1 MDISLFRSVASQYQ
15 HIRRVNTVS
24 MMNVIS
30 HQIEDEVIQHKLSV
44 DFYAGFQ
51 KFSNFPDQLRRY
63 SRLGAICRRVYVFG
77 VADSEPPSIPGVEFI
92 EISPASVLSREWF
105 LLVNTSSFWTT
116 LVAQEVDGRDITTGG
131 RRFDGLWSFDE
142 QVVDRISLL
151 ISQVMESSYQPIR
164 QRNYEQQNIHISDI
178 STRTIGMLE
187 QVVLNSQRRRV
198 HLRTLQEFAETSSK
212 NPENL
217 LQDTAEILHTI
228 FGATGVAIAGI
239 NASKEDYSVCAVA
252 GDANGKGWKMPVS
265 EGLIGRAIQQGRL
278 IQVTNVRQRHE
289 SDPLLPTAKA
299 LIAAPIIERQVYGAI
314 AIGNTESNQWNE
326 DDGQTLMA
334 IARMLAI
341 HLRQIDNSVS
351 DPTQLPES
359 SHELQQ
365 AVVEQQEAVVRLL
378 TLQKKL
384 RSLGNLT
391 PIQLEVLRHMNKH
404 FAKLVAQ
411 IKIARNL
418 MQK

>member
-30 HQIEDEVIQHKLSV
+30 HQIEDQVIQHKLSV

-92 EISPASVLSREWF
+92 EISPSSVLSREWF

-164 QRNYEQQNIHISDI
+164 QRNYEQQNIHISDV
-178 STRTIGMLE
+178 SSRMLGMLE

-198 HLRTLQEFAETSSK
+198 HLRTLQQFAETSSN

-217 LQDTAEILHTI
+217 LEDTVEILHSI
-228 FGATGVAIAGI
+228 FGATGVVIAGL
-239 NASKEDYSVCAVA
+239 NPSKEDYSVCAVA

-265 EGLIGRAIQQGRL
+265 EGLIGRAIQQARL
-278 IQVTNVRQRHE
+278 IQVTSVRQRHE

-299 LIAAPIIERQVYGAI
+299 LIAAPIIEGQVYGAI
-314 AIGNTESNQWNE
+314 AISNTESNQWDE

-351 DPTQLPES
+351 DPTEQLS
-359 SHELQQ
+359 THELQQ
-365 AVVEQQEAVVRLL
+365 AVVEQQEAVVHLL

-418 MQK
+418 MRK

>member
-30 HQIEDEVIQHKLSV
+30 HQIEDQVIQHKLSV

-77 VADSEPPSIPGVEFI
+77 IADSEPPSIPGVEFI
-92 EISPASVLSREWF
+92 EISPSSVLSREWF

-164 QRNYEQQNIHISDI
+164 KRNYEQQNIHISDI
-178 STRTIGMLE
+178 SSRMLSMLE
-187 QVVLNSQRRRV
+187 QVVLNNQRRRV
-198 HLRTLQEFAETSSK
+198 HLRTLQQFAETSSS
-212 NPENL
+212 NPDNL
-217 LQDTAEILHTI
+217 LEDTAEILHSI
-228 FGATGVAIAGI
+228 FGATGVVIAGL
-239 NASKEDYSVCAVA
+239 NPSKEDYSVCAIA

-265 EGLIGRAIQQGRL
+265 EGLIGRAIQQARL
-278 IQVTNVRQRHE
+278 IQVTSVRQRHE

-299 LIAAPIIERQVYGAI
+299 LIAAPIIEGQVYGAI
-314 AIGNTESNQWNE
+314 AIGNTESNQWDE

-341 HLRQIDNSVS
+341 HLRQIDNSGS
-351 DPTQLPES
+351 DPTEQLS
-359 SHELQQ
+359 THELQQ
-365 AVVEQQEAVVRLL
+365 AVVEQQEAVVHLL

-418 MQK
+418 MRK

>member
-30 HQIEDEVIQHKLSV
+30 HQIEDQVIQHKLSV

-92 EISPASVLSREWF
+92 EISPSSVLSREWF

-164 QRNYEQQNIHISDI
+164 QRNYEQQNIHISDV
-178 STRTIGMLE
+178 SSRMLGMLE

-198 HLRTLQEFAETSSK
+198 HLRTLQQFAETSSN

-217 LQDTAEILHTI
+217 LEDTAEILHSI
-228 FGATGVAIAGI
+228 FGATGVVIAGL
-239 NASKEDYSVCAVA
+239 NPSKEDYSVCAVA

-265 EGLIGRAIQQGRL
+265 EGLIGRAIQQARL
-278 IQVTNVRQRHE
+278 IQVTSVRQRHE

-299 LIAAPIIERQVYGAI
+299 LIAAPIIEGQVYGAI
-314 AIGNTESNQWNE
+314 AISNTESNQWDE

-341 HLRQIDNSVS
+341 HLRQIDSSVS
-351 DPTQLPES
+351 GPTEQLS
-359 SHELQQ
+359 THELQQ
-365 AVVEQQEAVVRLL
+365 AVVEQQEAVVHLL

-418 MQK
+418 MRK

>member
-30 HQIEDEVIQHKLSV
+30 HQIEDQVIQHKLSV

-92 EISPASVLSREWF
+92 EISPSSVLSREWF

-164 QRNYEQQNIHISDI
+164 QRNYEQQNIHISDV
-178 STRTIGMLE
+178 SSRMLGMLE

-198 HLRTLQEFAETSSK
+198 HLRTLQQFAETSSN

-217 LQDTAEILHTI
+217 LEDTVEILHSI
-228 FGATGVAIAGI
+228 FGATGVVIAGL
-239 NASKEDYSVCAVA
+239 NPSKEDYSVCAVA

-265 EGLIGRAIQQGRL
+265 EGLIGRAIQQARL
-278 IQVTNVRQRHE
+278 IQVTSVRQRHE

-299 LIAAPIIERQVYGAI
+299 LIAAPIIEGQVYGAI
-314 AIGNTESNQWNE
+314 AVSNTESNQWDE

-341 HLRQIDNSVS
+341 HLRQIDNSGS
-351 DPTQLPES
+351 DPTEQLS
-359 SHELQQ
+359 THELQQ
-365 AVVEQQEAVVRLL
+365 AVVEQQEAVVHLL

-418 MQK
+418 MRK

>member
-30 HQIEDEVIQHKLSV
+30 HQIEDQVIQHKLSV

-92 EISPASVLSREWF
+92 EISPSSVLSREWF

-164 QRNYEQQNIHISDI
+164 QRNYEQQNIHISDV
-178 STRTIGMLE
+178 SSRMLGMLE

-198 HLRTLQEFAETSSK
+198 HLRTLQQFAETSSN
-212 NPENL
+212 NPDNL
-217 LQDTAEILHTI
+217 LEDTAEILHSI
-228 FGATGVAIAGI
+228 FGATGVVIAGL
-239 NASKEDYSVCAVA
+239 NPSKEDYSVCAVA

-265 EGLIGRAIQQGRL
+265 EGLIGRAIQQARL
-278 IQVTNVRQRHE
+278 IQVTSVRQRHE

-299 LIAAPIIERQVYGAI
+299 LIAAPIIEGQVYGAI
-314 AIGNTESNQWNE
+314 AISNTESNQWDE

-351 DPTQLPES
+351 GPTEQLS
-359 SHELQQ
+359 THELQQ
-365 AVVEQQEAVVRLL
+365 AVVEQQEAVVHLL

-418 MQK
+418 MRK

>member
-30 HQIEDEVIQHKLSV
+30 HQIEDQVIQHKLSV

-77 VADSEPPSIPGVEFI
+77 IADSEPPSIPGVEFI
-92 EISPASVLSREWF
+92 EISPSSVLSREWF

-164 QRNYEQQNIHISDI
+164 QRNYEQQNIHISDV
-178 STRTIGMLE
+178 SSRMLGMLE

-198 HLRTLQEFAETSSK
+198 HLRTLQQFAETSSN

-217 LQDTAEILHTI
+217 LEDTAEILHSI
-228 FGATGVAIAGI
+228 FGATGVVIAGL
-239 NASKEDYSVCAVA
+239 NPSKEDYSVCAVA

-265 EGLIGRAIQQGRL
+265 EGLIGRAIQQARL
-278 IQVTNVRQRHE
+278 IQVTSVRQRHE

-299 LIAAPIIERQVYGAI
+299 LIAAPIIEGQVYGAI
-314 AIGNTESNQWNE
+314 AISNTESNQWDE

-351 DPTQLPES
+351 NPTEQLPT
-359 SHELQQ
+359 HELQQ
-365 AVVEQQEAVVRLL
+365 AVVEQQEAVVHLL

-418 MQK
+418 MRK

>member
-30 HQIEDEVIQHKLSV
+30 HQIEDQVIQHKLSV

-92 EISPASVLSREWF
+92 EISPSSVLSREWF

-164 QRNYEQQNIHISDI
+164 QRNYEQQNIHISDV
-178 STRTIGMLE
+178 SSRMLGMLE

-198 HLRTLQEFAETSSK
+198 HLRTLQQFAETSSN
-212 NPENL
+212 NPDNL
-217 LQDTAEILHTI
+217 LEDTAEILHSI
-228 FGATGVAIAGI
+228 FGATGVVIAGL
-239 NASKEDYSVCAVA
+239 NPSKEDYSVCAVA

-265 EGLIGRAIQQGRL
+265 EGLIGRAIQQARL
-278 IQVTNVRQRHE
+278 IQVTSVRQRHE

-299 LIAAPIIERQVYGAI
+299 LIAAPIIEGQVYGAI
-314 AIGNTESNQWNE
+314 AISNTESNQWDE

-351 DPTQLPES
+351 NPTEQLS
-359 SHELQQ
+359 THELQQ
-365 AVVEQQEAVVRLL
+365 AVVEQQEAVVHLL

-418 MQK
+418 MRK

>member
-1 MDISLFRSVASQYQ
+1 
-15 HIRRVNTVS
+15 

-30 HQIEDEVIQHKLSV
+30 HQIEDQVIQHKLSV

-77 VADSEPPSIPGVEFI
+77 IADSEPPSIPGVEFI
-92 EISPASVLSREWF
+92 EISPSSVLSREWF

-164 QRNYEQQNIHISDI
+164 QRNYEQQNIHISDV
-178 STRTIGMLE
+178 SSRMLGMLE

-198 HLRTLQEFAETSSK
+198 HLRTLQQFAETSSN

-217 LQDTAEILHTI
+217 LEDTAEILHSI
-228 FGATGVAIAGI
+228 FGATGVVIAGL
-239 NASKEDYSVCAVA
+239 NPSKEDYSVCAVA

-265 EGLIGRAIQQGRL
+265 EGLIGRAIQQARL
-278 IQVTNVRQRHE
+278 IQVTSVRQRHE

-299 LIAAPIIERQVYGAI
+299 LIAAPIIEGQVYGAI
-314 AIGNTESNQWNE
+314 AISNTESNQWDE

-351 DPTQLPES
+351 NPTEQLPT
-359 SHELQQ
+359 HELQQ
-365 AVVEQQEAVVRLL
+365 AVVEQQEAVVHLL

-418 MQK
+418 MRK

>member
-30 HQIEDEVIQHKLSV
+30 HQIEDQVIQHKLSV

-92 EISPASVLSREWF
+92 EISPSSVLSREWF

-164 QRNYEQQNIHISDI
+164 QRNYEQQNIHISDV
-178 STRTIGMLE
+178 SSRMLSMLE

-198 HLRTLQEFAETSSK
+198 HLRTLQQFAETSSN
-212 NPENL
+212 NPDNL
-217 LQDTAEILHTI
+217 LEDTAEILHSI
-228 FGATGVAIAGI
+228 FGATGVVIAGL
-239 NASKEDYSVCAVA
+239 NPSKEDYSVCAIA

-265 EGLIGRAIQQGRL
+265 EGLIGRAIQQARL
-278 IQVTNVRQRHE
+278 IQVTSVRQRHE

-299 LIAAPIIERQVYGAI
+299 LIAAPIIEGQVYGAI
-314 AIGNTESNQWNE
+314 AISNTESNQWDE

-351 DPTQLPES
+351 GPTEQLS
-359 SHELQQ
+359 THELQQ
-365 AVVEQQEAVVRLL
+365 AVVEQQEAVVHLL

-418 MQK
+418 MRK

>member
-30 HQIEDEVIQHKLSV
+30 HQIEDQVIQHKLSV

-92 EISPASVLSREWF
+92 EISPSSVLSREWF

-164 QRNYEQQNIHISDI
+164 QRNYEQQNIHISDV
-178 STRTIGMLE
+178 SSRMLGMLE

-198 HLRTLQEFAETSSK
+198 HLRTLQQFAETSSN

-217 LQDTAEILHTI
+217 LEDTAEILHSI
-228 FGATGVAIAGI
+228 FGATGVVIAGL
-239 NASKEDYSVCAVA
+239 NPSKEDYSVCAVA

-265 EGLIGRAIQQGRL
+265 EGLIGRAIQQARL
-278 IQVTNVRQRHE
+278 IQVTSVRQRHE

-299 LIAAPIIERQVYGAI
+299 LIAAPIIEGQVYGAI
-314 AIGNTESNQWNE
+314 AISNTESNQWDE

-351 DPTQLPES
+351 GPTEQLS
-359 SHELQQ
+359 THELQQ
-365 AVVEQQEAVVRLL
+365 AVVEQQEAVVHLL

-418 MQK
+418 MRK

>member
-30 HQIEDEVIQHKLSV
+30 HQIEDQVIQHKLSV

-92 EISPASVLSREWF
+92 EISPSSVLSREWF

-164 QRNYEQQNIHISDI
+164 QRNYEQQNIHISDV
-178 STRTIGMLE
+178 SSRMLGMLE

-198 HLRTLQEFAETSSK
+198 HLRTLQQFAETSSN

-217 LQDTAEILHTI
+217 LEDTVEILHSI
-228 FGATGVAIAGI
+228 FGATGVVIAGL
-239 NASKEDYSVCAVA
+239 NPSKEDYSVCAVA

-265 EGLIGRAIQQGRL
+265 EGLIGRAIHQARL
-278 IQVTNVRQRHE
+278 IQVTSVRQRHE

-299 LIAAPIIERQVYGAI
+299 LIAAPIIEGQVYGAI
-314 AIGNTESNQWNE
+314 AIGNTESNQWDE

-351 DPTQLPES
+351 DPTEQLS
-359 SHELQQ
+359 THELQQ
-365 AVVEQQEAVVRLL
+365 AVVEQQEAVVHLL

-418 MQK
+418 MRK

>member
-30 HQIEDEVIQHKLSV
+30 HQIEDQVIQHKLSV

-92 EISPASVLSREWF
+92 EISPSSVLSREWF

-164 QRNYEQQNIHISDI
+164 QRNYEQQNIHISDV
-178 STRTIGMLE
+178 SSRMLGMLE

-198 HLRTLQEFAETSSK
+198 HLRTLQQFAETSSN
-212 NPENL
+212 NPDNL
-217 LQDTAEILHTI
+217 LEDTAEILHSI
-228 FGATGVAIAGI
+228 FGATGVVIAGL
-239 NASKEDYSVCAVA
+239 NPSKEDYSVCAIA

-265 EGLIGRAIQQGRL
+265 EGLIGRAIQQARL
-278 IQVTNVRQRHE
+278 IQVTSVRQRHE

-299 LIAAPIIERQVYGAI
+299 LIAAPIIEGQVYGAI
-314 AIGNTESNQWNE
+314 AISNTESNQWDE

-351 DPTQLPES
+351 DSTEQLS
-359 SHELQQ
+359 THELQQ
-365 AVVEQQEAVVRLL
+365 AVVEQQEAVVHLL

-418 MQK
+418 MRK

>member
-30 HQIEDEVIQHKLSV
+30 HQIEDQVIQHKLSV

-92 EISPASVLSREWF
+92 EISPSSVLSREWF

-164 QRNYEQQNIHISDI
+164 QRNYEQQNIHISDV
-178 STRTIGMLE
+178 SSRMLGMLE

-198 HLRTLQEFAETSSK
+198 HLRTLQQFAETSSN

-217 LQDTAEILHTI
+217 LEDTVEILHSI
-228 FGATGVAIAGI
+228 FGATGVVIAGL
-239 NASKEDYSVCAVA
+239 NPSKEDYSVCAVA

-265 EGLIGRAIQQGRL
+265 EGLIGRAIQQARL
-278 IQVTNVRQRHE
+278 IQVTSVRQRHE

-299 LIAAPIIERQVYGAI
+299 LIAAPIIEGQVYGAI
-314 AIGNTESNQWNE
+314 AVSNTESNQWDE

-351 DPTQLPES
+351 DPTEQLS
-359 SHELQQ
+359 THELQQ
-365 AVVEQQEAVVRLL
+365 AVVEQQEAVVHLL

-418 MQK
+418 MRK